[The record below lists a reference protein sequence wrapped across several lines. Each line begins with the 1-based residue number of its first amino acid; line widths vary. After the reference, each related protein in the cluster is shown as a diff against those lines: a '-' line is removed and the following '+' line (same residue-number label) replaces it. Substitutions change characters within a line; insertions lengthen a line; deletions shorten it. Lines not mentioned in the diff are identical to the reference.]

1 MTTYIVTLFLTTSFG
16 YIASFFSRKKNK
28 LLCLVFL
35 LLATALPVMVAAVR
49 SLSVGRDINVYLTR
63 LMNECDSSH
72 NIISYVIHSGT
83 DPLFAAVVYIGYI
96 SRSPE
101 ILLGFIQLVTI
112 LPIVLL
118 AYNAREKYNIGLV
131 LFVYMATI
139 YCPSLNIMRQSMAI
153 TLSIYASYLM
163 INDKCKRSLALFI
176 LAALSHSTA
185 AICLFIVVY
194 WKIAR
199 IKSGKKRCF
208 YAMVSIAAI
217 VLGASLL
224 DKIVANTSYYYHL
237 DLNAGLLDF
246 SILSVLKR
254 AIWILPI
261 ALSRKRND
269 IRMFNLFLIITS
281 VVLSVM
287 SFRLSGAGRLSLYFL
302 DLAYLSMLPIISSI
316 IGNKKVLYWFYA
328 IVLFVFWIH
337 ATAVNNDS
345 SRVYPYK
352 SEIMKINEVRHE

>member
-1 MTTYIVTLFLTTSFG
+1 MATYIVTLFLTTSFG
-16 YIASFFSRKKNK
+16 YIASFFSNKKKK
-28 LLCLVFL
+28 LLCLIFL
-35 LLATALPVMVAAVR
+35 LLAAALPVMVAAVR

-72 NIISYVIHSGT
+72 NVISYVIHSGT
-83 DPLFAAVVYIGYI
+83 DPMFAVVVYIGYI

-163 INDKCKRSLALFI
+163 INDKRKRSLVLFI

-194 WKIAR
+194 WKN
-199 IKSGKKRCF
+199 S
-208 YAMVSIAAI
+208 
-217 VLGASLL
+217 
-224 DKIVANTSYYYHL
+224 
-237 DLNAGLLDF
+237 
-246 SILSVLKR
+246 
-254 AIWILPI
+254 
-261 ALSRKRND
+261 
-269 IRMFNLFLIITS
+269 
-281 VVLSVM
+281 
-287 SFRLSGAGRLSLYFL
+287 
-302 DLAYLSMLPIISSI
+302 
-316 IGNKKVLYWFYA
+316 
-328 IVLFVFWIH
+328 
-337 ATAVNNDS
+337 
-345 SRVYPYK
+345 
-352 SEIMKINEVRHE
+352 